1 MPKPI
6 DRVTWRRWRWAVED
20 ARRLGRPLAEV
31 LNERA
36 LILTSER
43 VKTLKGVALRDAA
56 NALENANVRQIIDTY
71 GGSGNSALDM
81 QRGVVAWLRARAER
95 EESRD

>member
-6 DRVTWRRWRWAVED
+6 DRATWRRWQWAVED
-20 ARRLGRPLAEV
+20 ARRLGRPLPEV

-36 LILTSER
+36 LLLTSDR
-43 VKTLKGVALRDAA
+43 VKAIKAAALRDAA
-56 NALENANVRQIIDTY
+56 AAMENANTRQIIDTY

-81 QRGVVAWLRARAER
+81 QRGTVAWLRARADR
-95 EESRD
+95 EEARD